1 MNYFKL
7 LAAGTAAGII
17 MTAFRN
23 DQGEWIVP
31 GRGLSDPGIADDSEQ
46 EPVLGYDGL
55 DDEALQHWLD
65 TTDTD
70 RAQLLR
76 MIRYEAGHR
85 GRQPVLSALVDQL

>member
-1 MNYFKL
+1 
-7 LAAGTAAGII
+7 

-31 GRGLSDPGIADDSEQ
+31 GRGLSALTGADDSER

-55 DDEALQHWLD
+55 DDEALQDWLD
-65 TTDTD
+65 TAVTD

-76 MIRYEAGHR
+76 MVRYEAGHR

>member
-1 MNYFKL
+1 MNFFKL

-31 GRGLSDPGIADDSEQ
+31 GRGPASVSGGDDSEQ

-55 DDEALQHWLD
+55 DDEALQDWLE
-65 TTDTD
+65 TADTD
-70 RAQLLR
+70 RTQILR

>member
-1 MNYFKL
+1 MNVFKL

-31 GRGLSDPGIADDSEQ
+31 GRGPSGYGGLDSGDR
-46 EPVLGYDGL
+46 EPVLGYDGM
-55 DDEALQHWLD
+55 DADALQDWLD
-65 TTDTD
+65 TTDAD

-76 MIRYEAGHR
+76 MISYEASHR

>member
-1 MNYFKL
+1 MNFFKL

-23 DQGEWIVP
+23 DHGQWIVP
-31 GRGLSDPGIADDSEQ
+31 GRGLSAPSGAVDRER

-55 DDEALQHWLD
+55 DDEALQDWLD
-65 TTDTD
+65 TAVTD